1 MAQRAK
7 TRNQRA
13 AGLAGT
19 SSPRARDFALRRLTA
34 CSRWLIAGSLALT
47 GVFSELAASAF
58 PGKAV
63 KAGSAHR
70 ATPAAAKARVQH
82 ESHVHREP
90 PSSSLQA
97 PAQAPTAS
105 PETHASEAT
114 PERHETGPENH
125 ETAPEAHTEAAPE
138 RHEAT
143 PETHSAAPSEQHVE
157 SQAATP
163 SAEST
168 PAQSAPAQTSETPV
182 VSGGS

>member
-19 SSPRARDFALRRLTA
+19 SSPRTRDFALRRLTA

-105 PETHASEAT
+105 PETHASEVV
-114 PERHETGPENH
+114 PERHEA
-125 ETAPEAHTEAAPE
+125 APETHASEVAPERHEAAPETHASEVAPERHEAAPETHASEVAPE

-143 PETHSAAPSEQHVE
+143 RS
-157 SQAATP
+157 
-163 SAEST
+163 
-168 PAQSAPAQTSETPV
+168 PAQSSETPV